1 MKWNVKVN
9 DKVKWNPDNPVID
22 GPQKCGRIKRFF
34 KINKEWLSLICY
46 GQNKWP
52 CIIMMWPF
60 KQGGCKVGF
69 HCTVLEY
76 HWVKIVFTCFFSFV
90 FQFLG
95 HFHTFSCF
103 GGPGL
108 VSFLFQPCG
117 LLTVGQ
123 LQWSIYLKQGVH
135 CIIMWTCSLLIEN
148 FLKLK
153 CFVWG
158 EVTIISLLLKLHAFW
173 VPFFFFSIH
182 IQSNVNLI

>member
-22 GPQKCGRIKRFF
+22 EPQKCGRIKRFF

-90 FQFLG
+90 FQFFG
-95 HFHTFSCF
+95 SFSY
-103 GGPGL
+103 
-108 VSFLFQPCG
+108 FLLFWRAWPSLILISALWPANCG
-117 LLTVGQ
+117 AAAM
-123 LQWSIYLKQGVH
+123 IYLFKAR
-135 CIIMWTCSLLIEN
+135 CT
-148 FLKLK
+148 
-153 CFVWG
+153 
-158 EVTIISLLLKLHAFW
+158 LHY
-173 VPFFFFSIH
+173 
-182 IQSNVNLI
+182 NVNM